1 MKDRD
6 RDDLKPGAA
15 TTDVAKREPDTLPA
29 KPVGMDLM
37 KELALGG
44 GLQALWAA
52 VLPMIGVRSSRANEF
67 PGVFQ
72 VEPGPTPN
80 EALVHV
86 DIPIERYEPGK
97 QPKMDRV
104 VSLSVKLA
112 HDFRRLGDRYYC
124 IDCETPTDETRH

>member
-1 MKDRD
+1 MKRPESDEQRLETTSV
-6 RDDLKPGAA
+6 DLAERKSETA
-15 TTDVAKREPDTLPA
+15 PA
-29 KPVGMDLM
+29 DPTGVELM

-52 VLPMIGVRSSRANEF
+52 VLPMVGVRSARANEF

-86 DIPIERYEPGK
+86 DIPSERYESGK
-97 QPKMDRV
+97 KPRMDRV

-124 IDCETPTDETRH
+124 VDCETPNDETRH